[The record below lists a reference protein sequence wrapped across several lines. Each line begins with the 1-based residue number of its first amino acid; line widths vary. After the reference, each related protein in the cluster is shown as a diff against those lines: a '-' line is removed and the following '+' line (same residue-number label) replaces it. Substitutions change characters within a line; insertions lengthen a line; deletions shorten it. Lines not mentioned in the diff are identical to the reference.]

1 MYMKINKPVTQF
13 FIVGIFGTLWHFLY
27 EWSGKN
33 MFIGIIAPINESTW
47 EHLKLLFFP
56 VLIYSV
62 IEYIVWKERPDNYFS
77 AAGIGLFGGML
88 AIAAFFYTYTGILGF
103 NIPVL
108 DISSY
113 FIGLF
118 TMLFIKSRI
127 IRNKS
132 FSSVYAAGITLF
144 FIIITAVLFG
154 IFSFNAPELGIFM
167 PPRI

>member
-1 MYMKINKPVTQF
+1 MKINKPVTQF

-132 FSSVYAAGITLF
+132 FSSVYAARITLF